1 MPNLRVKLNRVH
13 QVGFGD
19 WGGAPTII
27 GRHQQSRLTGGK
39 RTPYTYMFS
48 GSRYASTANVRVW
61 SIEKGVKKETS
72 KTKPKCSFA
81 LWISRKGVQNQ
92 HFVPA
97 ILK

>member
-19 WGGAPTII
+19 WGGAPSTI
-27 GRHQQSRLTGGK
+27 GRHQQSRLTGSK

-48 GSRYASTANVRVW
+48 GDRYASTANVRVW
-61 SIEKGVKKETS
+61 SIKNGVKTVTK
-72 KTKPKCSFA
+72 KPKQHCTFA
-81 LWISRKGVQNQ
+81 LWESRKGSQTQ